1 MNTDSLDFYKTHSPF
16 THPGRYVP
24 LFDALPDDVPGLV
37 NAVQGLLIPPYPFLL
52 SLHGLQPGDVVDE
65 GFGIR
70 RIEATI
76 ERILGLHDAPL
87 TEVRPPKKR
96 LGVNCRN
103 FATLLVA
110 MMRHKGIPA
119 RERVG
124 FAGYLGG
131 KINYEHRIT
140 QYWDSDKGRW
150 ALADAWIH
158 DVQRVAMRLNFNTL
172 DIRPQDRFYLSGD
185 VWLKARQHQLDAN
198 QFGDSDTE
206 VGMPLIRYALLH
218 DFDALVKLEV
228 LGCDAWGKLIDKPE
242 TALTGDD
249 LAYLD
254 QVAALTLQSDAN
266 LDALTALHSTSDYGK
281 EVRAMA
287 MTVRT

>member
-1 MNTDSLDFYKTHSPF
+1 MNAHSLDFYRAHSPF
-16 THPGRYVP
+16 THPGRYAH
-24 LFDALPDDVPGLV
+24 LFDALPDDVSGLV
-37 NAVQGLLIPPYPFLL
+37 SAVQGLLIPPYPFIL
-52 SLHGLQPGDVVDE
+52 SLHGLRPGDVEDA

-70 RIEATI
+70 PIEATI
-76 ERILGLHDAPL
+76 ERILAIHDAPL
-87 TEVRPPKKR
+87 VEARPPKKR

-110 MMRHKGIPA
+110 MLRHKGIPA

-140 QYWDSDKGRW
+140 EYWDTDKRRW
-150 ALADAWIH
+150 VLVDAWIH
-158 DVQRVAMRLNFNTL
+158 DVQRKAMRLTFNTL
-172 DIRPQDRFYLSGD
+172 DITPHDPFYLSGD
-185 VWLKARQHQLDAN
+185 VWLKARQNGLDAN

-254 QVAALTLQSDAN
+254 QVAALTSQPDTN
-266 LDALTALHSTSDYGK
+266 LDALIQLHSTSDYGV
-281 EVRAMA
+281 EVRAMLL
-287 MTVRT
+287 TLT